1 MVRELVEDGTFR
13 TGDLIPS
20 ENAISRYTGISRMT
34 VRRGLQDLV
43 REGILEAVS
52 GRGYS
57 ATARR
62 IHLSGGVLRS
72 FTRELKGMGIQPQS
86 RVLECC
92 TVTEDPVVH
101 VIFGKPAQMPLLRI
115 RRLRSGNEEPL
126 AIETAWFDP
135 VLVPGL
141 EREDL
146 TSSIYA
152 TIREKYGIILRRAE
166 QSIQACA
173 VDRDQAELLGVAEGA
188 AALTIRRTTRDR
200 QGRII
205 EFVESVIRG
214 DRYVFTMELQ

>member
-20 ENAISRYTGISRMT
+20 ENEISRYTGISRMT

-62 IHLSGGVLRS
+62 IHLAGGVLRS
-72 FTRELKGMGIQPQS
+72 FTRELKGMGIHPQS
-86 RVLECC
+86 RVLECR

-101 VIFGKPAQMPLLRI
+101 VVFGKPAPMPLLKI
-115 RRLRSGNEEPL
+115 CRLRSGNGEPL

-135 VLVPGL
+135 VLVSGL
-141 EREDL
+141 EHEDL
-146 TSSIYA
+146 TRSIYE
-152 TIREKYGIILRRAE
+152 TLRENYGIALHRAE
-166 QSIQACA
+166 QSIQACN
-173 VDRDQAELLGVAEGA
+173 VNPTQAELLGIAPGA
-188 AALTIRRTTRDR
+188 AALKIRRTTRDR
-200 QGRII
+200 HGRII

-214 DRYVFTMELQ
+214 DRYAFTMELR